1 MHRYFLEIAYKGTQ
15 YNGWQ
20 QQPNQLTVQG
30 AIKDAIS
37 TLLREETTVLGC
49 GRTDT
54 GVHATQYF
62 LHFDSSERVEEER
75 MVFRLNGILDPDVA
89 VKRII
94 AVSSDAHARFDAT
107 ERTYQYFIHSEKNPF
122 LRDTSAYI
130 SEKFDLDI
138 MNEASEILLKNENFQ
153 SFSKVNTEVNN
164 FNCKLTEA
172 KWIQREDQW
181 MFEITANRFLRNMV
195 RAVVGTL
202 LEVGTGKTSLSDFD
216 EVIQSR
222 SRSRAGKSVAAK
234 GLFLTNVKYPYIR

>member
-1 MHRYFLEIAYKGTQ
+1 MEIAYKGTQ

-20 QQPNQLTVQG
+20 HQPNQPTVQ
-30 AIKDAIS
+30 AAVKNAIS

-130 SEKFDLDI
+130 SDKLNLDA
-138 MNEASEILLKNENFQ
+138 MNEASRMLLNTENFE

-164 FNCKLTEA
+164 FNCKLSHA
-172 KWIQREDQW
+172 KWTPLQDQW

-202 LEVGTGKTSLSDFD
+202 LEVGTGKISLSDFD

-234 GLFLTNVKYPYIR
+234 GLFLTNVKYPYIQ